1 MDYLQDKIK
10 AIQLVKQRSVLQQ
23 QFQQLLQHEPY
34 RWGAM
39 LVADRMVLS
48 SPGAPSR
55 FNTSLLQQ
63 QLGVD
68 QLSSHTPKMY
78 PASQTAAEHDIL
90 LVPLTGQHA
99 GNSLTVVQLMP
110 GQVNGLLAEKIGW
123 YWQLISAYLAEAVL
137 RTEPAHNQEQ
147 RLTPREIECLTWAVA
162 GKTSGEISQ
171 IVGISERTVNFHMG
185 NCLQK
190 TNSINRQQAIAKCLF
205 KGVIYP
211 R

>member
-48 SPGAPSR
+48 SAGAPSR

-78 PASQTAAEHDIL
+78 PARQTAAD
-90 LVPLTGQHA
+90 A
-99 GNSLTVVQLMP
+99 
-110 GQVNGLLAEKIGW
+110 
-123 YWQLISAYLAEAVL
+123 
-137 RTEPAHNQEQ
+137 
-147 RLTPREIECLTWAVA
+147 
-162 GKTSGEISQ
+162 
-171 IVGISERTVNFHMG
+171 
-185 NCLQK
+185 
-190 TNSINRQQAIAKCLF
+190 
-205 KGVIYP
+205 
-211 R
+211 